1 MMCVEM
7 FLLIVDT
14 NLCGK
19 KCTLV
24 NWVETWNIP
33 NLCTLIV
40 HETSFLTVAKYLSFM
55 CFKNI
60 FAFIKCVCICL
71 LQTINVRFHQICLKV
86 RKYKKEYR
94 ITQIKSMKVELSNLM
109 FIESIHFYL
118 LTKKQ
123 TCFKRILKEDN

>member
-7 FLLIVDT
+7 FLLIVNT

-60 FAFIKCVCICL
+60 FSFIKCVCICL
-71 LQTINVRFHQICLKV
+71 LLTINVRFHQICLKV
-86 RKYKKEYR
+86 RNYKKELDR
-94 ITQIKSMKVELSNLM
+94 TNQINKSRAIKFRVNQITT
-109 FIESIHFYL
+109 FL
-118 LTKKQ
+118 LVH
-123 TCFKRILKEDN
+123 KRKHVSRVHQLKDI